1 MPYRQLFRLHNGA
14 YIPVRIVL
22 NGRIYYDPFDLRIH
36 MNNREYG
43 PDEFPDELS
52 DTLSW
57 DEYLELQFFKLT
69 ARVERSRRD
78 KGIEKKLLESFELKV
93 TIQMRNPTYQ

>member
-1 MPYRQLFRLHNGA
+1 MPYRQLFRLESGA
-14 YIPVRIVL
+14 YIPVSVVL
-22 NGRIYYDPFDLRIH
+22 KGRIYYDPFDLKIH
-36 MNNREYG
+36 MNNQEFG
-43 PDEFPDELS
+43 LDEFPDELS

-78 KGIEKKLLESFELKV
+78 KEIKKKLSESLELKV
-93 TIQMRNPTYQ
+93 TIQIRNPSSQ